1 MMAVLVL
8 YKWHRKRRNA
18 FPHHRL
24 TSSSMYSRIDTIVVR
39 FTCRN
44 EKQNKTPPL
53 SQPNPLSVR
62 PSRAC
67 LAKRAAFSIQIDPD
81 EKGFFPSHRVIN
93 RVGAAAGSVKQ
104 IGREHPEDVGRGLAI
119 PVQYSGNVCICV
131 AFRHGVVS
139 LSVRGSA
146 GVESVSGSHMI
157 LRCSGWGESVS
168 QCMRG
173 QVRVL
178 YESRLFLCLLLT
190 ESRLFC
196 VLV

>member
-104 IGREHPEDVGRGLAI
+104 IGRDHPEDVGRGLAI

-139 LSVRGSA
+139 LGQCMNSTGAHWRALARTGAHWRALARNWRATGHSVRGSA
-146 GVESVSGSHMI
+146 GVES
-157 LRCSGWGESVS
+157 E
-168 QCMRG
+168 
-173 QVRVL
+173 
-178 YESRLFLCLLLT
+178 
-190 ESRLFC
+190 
-196 VLV
+196 